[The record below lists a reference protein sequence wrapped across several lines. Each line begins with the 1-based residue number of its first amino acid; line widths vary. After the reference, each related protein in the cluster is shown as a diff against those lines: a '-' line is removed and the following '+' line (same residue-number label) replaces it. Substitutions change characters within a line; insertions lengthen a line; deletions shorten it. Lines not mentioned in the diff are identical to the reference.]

1 MRVAVSWFAG
11 NKNKKMQ
18 NTFIYTKFI
27 INYLEPAI
35 KLLRGGGYV
44 SSPSLNCFHE
54 KQKSSDFAIFDM
66 KNRHFF
72 KFYQDSSTNE
82 NSVNRLFRKP
92 NYIILTLRG
101 QIIVHNVSF
110 I

>member
-1 MRVAVSWFAG
+1 MFHTYSKCELQFAG
-11 NKNKKMQ
+11 NKNKKIQ
-18 NTFIYTKFI
+18 NTF

-44 SSPSLNCFHE
+44 SSPNCFHE

-92 NYIILTLRG
+92 NYVMLTLRR
-101 QIIVHNVSF
+101 QTIVHNVSF